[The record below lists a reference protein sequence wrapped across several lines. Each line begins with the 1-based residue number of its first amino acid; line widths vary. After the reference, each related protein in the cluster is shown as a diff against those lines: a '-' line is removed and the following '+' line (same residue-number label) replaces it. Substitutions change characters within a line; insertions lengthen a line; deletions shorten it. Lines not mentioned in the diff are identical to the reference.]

1 MTSNPAVPRLTT
13 CCGSIGAAAAEEASI
28 GTDTTGGATT
38 TGVSGVGSL
47 TAGTSGVGWLTT
59 GTSGVGTLAAT
70 IVVRENINTADLAQ
84 PLVIPPSQ
92 YFEGI
97 DGPWST
103 FNLRV
108 GTPEQDVRVTIS
120 TASPET
126 LVVLS
131 EYGCSTKLFGTVPAG
146 CASSRGMMFSPNTSS
161 TWIDNGFFGINQDGV
176 GLEANLGYSQAAN
189 FGTDT
194 VGLGLVAGANG
205 VTLKNQTVGGIAST
219 SPFYLGIFGL
229 GTQPANLSSLELKQ
243 VYGQLIFGGYDT
255 SRFTSNSVSFTL
267 AQDVTRDI
275 VVSLQSISYSG
286 TAQTSLLASPILIFI
301 DSTDPNLWLPETA
314 CQQFETAFGLTLDGT
329 TGLYLI
335 NDSHHQTVL
344 TENAQV
350 RFRLS
355 DTPTGGEAVT
365 IVLPYSAF
373 DLQAEYP
380 MVTNSSRYFPL
391 KRAANET
398 QYTLGRTFLQEAYL
412 TVDYER
418 GNFSVSSCSWVEGA
432 AANVVTITSKGSAVG
447 NSGTT
452 GSPESTKSGL
462 STGAIAGI
470 SVAAA
475 VIVLALAIGGFFLL
489 KRQRQKQ
496 ASIQTI
502 TSVDPNDD
510 DAIIADSKSIQSH
523 QLSNF
528 GEVPKHE
535 LNDTQIYQMH
545 AGDEPSHELND
556 TQIYQIQDAGGVV
569 NQESRGHV
577 AYELTGSEVH
587 RVELDGAEKSKPT
600 SP

>member
-1 MTSNPAVPRLTT
+1 MYSAL
-13 CCGSIGAAAAEEASI
+13 
-28 GTDTTGGATT
+28 
-38 TGVSGVGSL
+38 
-47 TAGTSGVGWLTT
+47 
-59 GTSGVGTLAAT
+59 GTLLFTQCLIRICDAAPDSV
-70 IVVRENINTADLAQ
+70 VVRENINTADLAQ
-84 PLVIPPSQ
+84 ALVIPPSQ

-120 TASPET
+120 TTSPET

-131 EYGCSTKLFGTVPAG
+131 EYGCSTMAFASVPAG

-161 TWIDNGFFGINQDGV
+161 TWIDNGFFGINKDGV

-205 VTLKNQTVGGIAST
+205 VTLENQTVGGIAST

-229 GTQPANLSSLELKQ
+229 GTQPANLSSLGNSTGPTYFTSLKNQ
-243 VYGQLIFGGYDT
+243 NVIPSLSWSYTAGAMYRLKKVYGQLIFGGYDT

-286 TAQTSLLASPILIFI
+286 TVQASLLASPILIFI

-314 CQQFETAFGLTLDGT
+314 CKQFETAFGLTLDDT
-329 TGLYLI
+329 TGLYLV
-335 NDSHHQTVL
+335 NDSHHQALL

-350 RFRLS
+350 RFRLA

-373 DLQAEYP
+373 DLKAEYP
-380 MVTNSSRYFPL
+380 MVANSSRYFPL
-391 KRAANET
+391 KKAANET

-418 GNFSVSSCSWVEGA
+418 GNFSVSPCSWVEGA
-432 AANVVTITSKGSAVG
+432 AANVVTIASKDSTAV
-447 NSGTT
+447 NSEGPSTTGTEGTT

-475 VIVLALAIGGFFLL
+475 VIVLALAIGGYFFL
-489 KRQRQKQ
+489 KKQRQKQ
-496 ASIQTI
+496 ASMQTI

-523 QLSNF
+523 QLSNL

-545 AGDEPSHELND
+545 AGDEPTHELND
-556 TQIYQIQDAGGVV
+556 TQIYQMQDAGGVV
-569 NQESRGHV
+569 NQESKGHV
-577 AYELTGSEVH
+577 AYELTGSEVP
-587 RVELDGAEKSKPT
+587 RVELDAAEKSKPT